1 MPPFYVKRAEII
13 NIHHF
18 YEHKFNLYFVYS
30 GTPLDKRDSRP
41 LPAAT
46 TRVLTVSS
54 LLMILLIVRASVQ
67 LKTG

>member
-1 MPPFYVKRAEII
+1 MPPFYVVRAEII
-13 NIHHF
+13 NIRHF
-18 YEHKFNLYFVYS
+18 YERKFNLYFDYS

-46 TRVLTVSS
+46 TRVLMVSS
-54 LLMILLIVRASVQ
+54 LLMTLPTVRASVL